1 MSIHSGDNNELVQP
15 FNEVVSTRQPW
26 QFATSSYNSP
36 IIGAPTLIAT
46 FVGFQNQPPNA
57 NINLVP
63 TNSEV
68 ERLQLLNDWSRFVPL
83 IENIIIN

>member
-1 MSIHSGDNNELVQP
+1 MNIHSGDNNELVQP

-26 QFATSSYNSP
+26 QFATSSYNLP

-46 FVGFQNQPPNA
+46 FVGFYNQPPNA

-68 ERLQLLNDWSRFVPL
+68 EQLQLLNGWSSFVTS
-83 IENIIIN
+83 IENIVIN